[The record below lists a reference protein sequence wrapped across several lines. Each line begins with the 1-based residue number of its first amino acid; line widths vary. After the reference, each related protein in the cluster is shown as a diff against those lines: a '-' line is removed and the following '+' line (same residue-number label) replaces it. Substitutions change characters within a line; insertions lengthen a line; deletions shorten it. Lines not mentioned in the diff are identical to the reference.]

1 MYRGF
6 KGFRRP
12 EVITDEAL
20 SNFGA
25 RSGLSAD
32 NANLYVM
39 WTGGEY
45 RRRAMS
51 ARSQALYALKVQ
63 DKPVRLM
70 DWIRD
75 AARVKDA
82 DQQIGFDPGV
92 VRSGL
97 FLHQGAKPCVYL
109 ALERRADGSFVAA
122 KDVPVPD
129 PRLGYTGP
137 IVKGQVIIAA
147 EDAKDAVAE
156 VKGTEAGV
164 IETTTRG
171 NAAPRLTSRRRG
183 R

>member
-1 MYRGF
+1 MRGF
-6 KGFRRP
+6 QGFRGP
-12 EVITDEAL
+12 ERITDEAL
-20 SNFGA
+20 RNFGQ

-32 NANLYVM
+32 NANLYIM

-45 RRRAMS
+45 RRRQAS
-51 ARSQALYALKVQ
+51 ARSNALYALKVQ

-70 DWIRD
+70 DWLRD

-82 DQQIGFDPGV
+82 ENEMGYDPGV

-97 FLHQGAKPCVYL
+97 FLHQGAKPCVYM

-122 KDVPVPD
+122 RDIPRPD
-129 PRLGYTGP
+129 PRLGYAE
-137 IVKGQVIIAA
+137 IKKGQVIIAA

-164 IETTTRG
+164 VETTTKG
-171 NAAPRLTSRRRG
+171 KQAPRLTSQRG
-183 R
+183 KPRK

>member
-12 EVITDEAL
+12 EVISDEAIA
-20 SNFGA
+20 NFGV

-32 NANLYVM
+32 NANLYIM

-45 RRRAMS
+45 RRRQMS
-51 ARSQALYALKVQ
+51 ARSQALYALKVEG
-63 DKPVRLM
+63 KPVRLM
-70 DWIRD
+70 DWLRD

-82 DQQIGFDPGV
+82 ENNVGFDPGV

-129 PRLGYTGP
+129 PRLNYSGP
-137 IVKGQVIIAA
+137 IAKGDLIIAA
-147 EDAKDAVAE
+147 EDSKDVVAE
-156 VKGTEAGV
+156 VTGTDVGV
-164 IETTTRG
+164 VETTTKG
-171 NAAPRLTSRRRG
+171 KDKARLTSSRRR